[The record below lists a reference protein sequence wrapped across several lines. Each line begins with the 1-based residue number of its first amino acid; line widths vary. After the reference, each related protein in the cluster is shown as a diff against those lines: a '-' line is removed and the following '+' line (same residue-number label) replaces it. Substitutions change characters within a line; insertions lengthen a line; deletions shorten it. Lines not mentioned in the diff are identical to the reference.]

1 MPFYISH
8 QDITTIEADAIVN
21 AANTGLREGGGVC
34 GAIFKAAGREEMTAA
49 CREIGGVST
58 GKAVITKG
66 FALPARYVIHTAGP
80 VWEGTEKNKKEL
92 CSCYEKSLLLAL
104 HRKLTSIAF
113 PLISSG
119 LYGCPRDIAFKIAR
133 KAILDFLDKH
143 PGLRVTLILLEP
155 VKDPQKKKLFEALR
169 DMLKSH
175 QIEEIT
181 ADSIRKSCRLSVLKS
196 APYHKDRLTYGS
208 IPPVEMPCEEYEC
221 ADVIFP
227 IPIEPSFTELLF
239 RLIDERGLTDPMV
252 YKAANL
258 DRRFFSKVRNAK
270 EDYTPKKIN
279 VLALA
284 VALKLSIKETEALL
298 ESAGYSLSRSK
309 KLDLIVRWFINQK
322 NYDIYA
328 INEMLERFGEKQLG
342 G

>member
-34 GAIFKAAGREEMTAA
+34 GAIFKAAGRKEMTAA

-58 GKAVITKG
+58 GEAVITKG

-80 VWEGTEKNKKEL
+80 VWKGTEKNEKEL
-92 CSCYEKSLLLAL
+92 YSCYEKSLRLAL

-119 LYGCPRDIAFKIAR
+119 LYGCPRDMAFTIAR

-181 ADSIRKSCRLSVLKS
+181 ADSIRKSCLSDTIEG
-196 APYHKDRLTYGS
+196 APLYSSKLTYGS
-208 IPPVEMPCEEYEC
+208 IPPVEMPCNEC
-221 ADVIFP
+221 ADAIFP
-227 IPIEPSFTELLF
+227 IPLEPSFTELLF

-284 VALKLSIKETEALL
+284 VALKLSVKETESLL